1 MHELETRLREV
12 DVPEP
17 PLGFDPD
24 EVADRA
30 ARHVRRRR
38 AATTGTFAVAAAVAA
53 VAVFAP
59 GTPAVPPAA
68 PPSPPSLADQARIRQ
83 ALTDAVTELFPGL
96 RSLTVG
102 ASSADAIGPG
112 KMAVTATFA
121 DASGRPGD
129 FQLTV
134 YGRHAPDDHLP
145 WIRSCSEPAS
155 IGLRCDR
162 IPQPGGAE
170 LLVSEAAS
178 VGDGMSTTLTTLR
191 GFDGVL
197 RRADGSAVVLVD
209 AARDAADSAQLSEE
223 QLTKVITD
231 PAFVLPW

>member
-24 EVADRA
+24 DVADRA

-38 AATTGTFAVAAAVAA
+38 AGITGTLAAAAAVVA

-59 GTPAVPPAA
+59 GPSPVRPADPP
-68 PPSPPSLADQARIRQ
+68 PRQSPPSLADQARIRQ
-83 ALTDAVTELFPGL
+83 ALTDAVTRLLPGV
-96 RSLTVG
+96 RGLTVG
-102 ASSADAIGPG
+102 VSPADAIGPG
-112 KMAVTATFA
+112 RMAVTAVFA
-121 DASGRPGD
+121 DAAGRPGS

-134 YGRHAPDDHLP
+134 YGRQAPDDHIP
-145 WIRSCSEPAS
+145 RVGSCAEPGS

-162 IPQPGGAE
+162 IPQPGGAD
-170 LLVSEAAS
+170 LLVFE
-178 VGDGMSTTLTTLR
+178 VGYPSAGGFTKLR
-191 GFDGVL
+191 GFNGVL
-197 RRADGSAVVLVD
+197 RRADGSTVTLT
-209 AARDAADSAQLSEE
+209 DAADDADGSAQLSEE

>member
-1 MHELETRLREV
+1 MPELETRLREV

-38 AATTGTFAVAAAVAA
+38 AGITGALAVASAVAV

-59 GTPAVPPAA
+59 GTVPVPPAVPPSR
-68 PPSPPSLADQARIRQ
+68 PSPPSLADQARIRQ
-83 ALTDAVTELFPGL
+83 ALVDVVLRLLPDVRGL
-96 RSLTVG
+96 RFGESP
-102 ASSADAIGPG
+102 ADAIGPG
-112 KMAVTATFA
+112 RMAVTVTFA
-121 DASGRPGD
+121 DAAGRPGD

-134 YGRHAPDDHLP
+134 YGRQAPGDRVP
-145 WIRSCSEPAS
+145 RIGSCSEPGS

-162 IPQPGGAE
+162 IPLPGGAE
-170 LLVSEAAS
+170 LLVFE
-178 VGDGMSTTLTTLR
+178 VGYPSAGGFTKLR
-191 GFDGVL
+191 GFNGVL
-197 RRADGSAVVLVD
+197 HRADGSTVTLTD
-209 AARDAADSAQLSEE
+209 AAADAADSVQLSEE